1 MNWNDM
7 VQRQQFSCILMPRI
21 KIDWEWAEL
30 SRDRD
35 FDGMEVTRG
44 LGWWSP
50 RENSDIVCESHRKLL
65 RRLNGLFSEVNE
77 WEGRDWAD
85 KLHSDVLFR
94 IVTSKGEGWA
104 MLNGRR
110 RGRSTGKRPLGL
122 IDDSLERNGSISG
135 YNNNKVTIILANQC
149 TFASSGRSG
158 QWYDFLFWAS
168 RKWKLISG
176 LFLKNIYEHHW

>member
-7 VQRQQFSCILMPRI
+7 VQRQIFSYSLILRI

-44 LGWWSP
+44 GLWWTSP

-77 WEGRDWAD
+77 WERWDGAD
-85 KLHSDVLFR
+85 KLNSDVFFR
-94 IVTSKGEGWA
+94 IVTSEGEGWA
-104 MLNGRR
+104 MLNRGR
-110 RGRSTGKRPLGL
+110 RGRSTGERPLGL
-122 IDDSLERNGSISG
+122 IDNRLERDGSMGYDDTICYFERLGNG
-135 YNNNKVTIILANQC
+135 K
-149 TFASSGRSG
+149 
-158 QWYDFLFWAS
+158 
-168 RKWKLISG
+168 
-176 LFLKNIYEHHW
+176 